1 MRSVVAAVALVVLAG
16 LAPVS
21 AWADDGRPDGMTPP
35 PQGTTSHPSRP
46 PVHRPPIFPCCVGFA
61 YTMPP
66 EPPGPVIVVP
76 PPPVVYV
83 VPSPPALTYVPTPR
97 TAPAPEIVTPSG
109 RWARHGNGK
118 EYPYTW
124 VFQPAYPAR

>member
-1 MRSVVAAVALVVLAG
+1 MRNVVAAVALVVLAG

-21 AWADDGRPDGMTPP
+21 ASADDGRPDGMTPP
-35 PQGTTSHPSRP
+35 PPGTTARP
-46 PVHRPPIFPCCVGFA
+46 PRPPIHRPPIFPCCVGFS
-61 YTMPP
+61 YLP
-66 EPPGPVIVVP
+66 EPAPPVIVVP

-83 VPSPPALTYVPTPR
+83 VPSPPALSYVPAPR
-97 TAPAPEIVTPSG
+97 PEPAPEIVTPSG

-124 VFQPAYPAR
+124 VWVGPAR